1 LRTPPHRWL
10 VGDGFRL
17 TLVLLLLLALAC
29 RCVVVGTTPDFDPST
44 AADPADYQRHALSI
58 SRGDGYP
65 ESLVAGGGPT
75 ASRPPLYT
83 YWLGGVFKLS
93 GERVST
99 ARYAQAVIGTL
110 TVALLGLLAWQIWGR
125 RVALIAVALA
135 AVFPP
140 LIVVGASLLTEPL
153 YLPLE
158 LAALAAVIQHRRSRH
173 RYRWVVA
180 GGVLAGLMIL
190 TRETG
195 AVLLVAFAAGVWTG
209 TPRLSRRALAPPVL
223 LLVVAALTVLPWTLR
238 NAIVMDSFIPVSTTG
253 SFALSGIYNDAAREA
268 RAAFRVPQL
277 DPRYAPIVRRT
288 DLEEAEV
295 ARKLRGEV
303 VDYVGDHPTYVPE
316 AGFWNTLRM
325 LHLYDPSYARVNA
338 RDNALGRGLANLG
351 LYGFYPVA
359 LLAALG
365 AFTRRARE
373 CPRFLWLAPLLLASV
388 VFGGSFIRYRAPIDP
403 FLILLA
409 ALAVA
414 SALDRLGER
423 ARRSRRALSEARAA

>member
-1 LRTPPHRWL
+1 

-17 TLVLLLLLALAC
+17 TIVVLLLVALAC
-29 RCVVVGTTPDFDPST
+29 RFVVVKTTPDFDPST

-58 SRGDGYP
+58 ARGDGYP
-65 ESLVAGGGPT
+65 ESPVAAGGPT

-93 GERVST
+93 GNRVSA

-110 TVALLGLLAWQIWGR
+110 TVALLGLIAWQLWGR
-125 RVALIAVALA
+125 RVALIAVALG
-135 AVFPP
+135 AVFGP
-140 LIVVGASLLTEPL
+140 LIVVGTSLLTEPL

-158 LAALAAVIQHRRSRH
+158 LAALAAVIQHRRSGH
-173 RYRWVVA
+173 RYRWVLA
-180 GGVLAGLMIL
+180 GGFLAGLTIL

-195 AVLLVAFAAGVWTG
+195 AVLLVPLAVAVWTG
-209 TPRLSRRALAPPVL
+209 TPRLSRSALAPPLV
-223 LLVVAALTVLPWTLR
+223 LLVVAGLTVVPWTLR

-253 SFALSGIYNDAAREA
+253 PFALSGIYNDAAREA
-268 RAAFRVPQL
+268 RAAFRPPQH
-277 DPRYAPIVRRT
+277 DPEYASLVRRT
-288 DLEEAEV
+288 DLREAEL
-295 ARKLRGEV
+295 ARELRGAV
-303 VDYVGDHPTYVPE
+303 VDYVGEHPSYVPE
-316 AGFWNTLRM
+316 VAFWNTLRM

-359 LLAALG
+359 LLAAIG

-373 CPRFLWLAPLLLASV
+373 CPRFVWLAPLLLASV
-388 VFGGSFIRYRAPIDP
+388 VFSGSFIRYRAPIDP
-403 FLILLA
+403 FLVLLA

-414 SALDRLGER
+414 AGLDRLIER
-423 ARRSRRALSEARAA
+423 TRGPRRALSKA